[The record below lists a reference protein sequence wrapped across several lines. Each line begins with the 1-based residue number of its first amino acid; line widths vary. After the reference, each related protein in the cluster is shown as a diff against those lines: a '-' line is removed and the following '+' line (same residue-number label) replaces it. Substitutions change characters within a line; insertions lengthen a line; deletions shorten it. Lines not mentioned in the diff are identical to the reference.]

1 MFSSRRVG
9 FVFIAPACPSRSSR
23 SHPNKLD
30 LLKWANSRPGCRLAL
45 ARYSYK
51 PLRDSPNNYP
61 ELELSLEPGD
71 YLLLFGNLDDDY
83 FYQGELFNG
92 EQGLV
97 PSNYVEIIEDGKF
110 VIRQL
115 LHYYIQYIQQIDTND
130 N

>member
-1 MFSSRRVG
+1 M
-9 FVFIAPACPSRSSR
+9 
-23 SHPNKLD
+23 
-30 LLKWANSRPGCRLAL
+30 
-45 ARYSYK
+45 
-51 PLRDSPNNYP
+51 RDSPNNYP